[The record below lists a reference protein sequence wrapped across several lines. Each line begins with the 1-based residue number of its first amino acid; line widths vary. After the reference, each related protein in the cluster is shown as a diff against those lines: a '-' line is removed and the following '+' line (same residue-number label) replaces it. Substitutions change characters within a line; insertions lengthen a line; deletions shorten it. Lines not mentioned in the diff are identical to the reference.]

1 MTTFEYKGY
10 DASGQ
15 VQKGL
20 IEALDLKQAREK
32 LAEMGVLAESIA
44 PAGSRT
50 GYRWFRKRRFS
61 VEQRVEF
68 YQELAALLSSGFP
81 LVSALDI
88 LIQSPDMGGL
98 RPFLASVRDKIREG
112 SSLAEA
118 LSGAGGGI
126 SQHEKALVAAGERAA
141 ALDQVLE
148 RLAQFMEEQHRL
160 REQILT
166 ALIYP
171 AILLVVAGVVAF
183 GLLGFA
189 MPRFGQLLLDQTR
202 ITIPL
207 LTRVMIRA
215 GHLVALWGIPCLVLA
230 GALLVIAG
238 RRLRRDAA
246 WACSVD
252 RRLFLLPVI
261 GRGYTLLVSL
271 RFARTLSLLLRG
283 GVPLID
289 GMILAGYATGSA
301 WVGSLVS
308 KEADAVRHGAS
319 LTQALRRIPPFAA
332 SLAGWI
338 QVGEAGGSLDRM
350 LENAGKRFQQQWDRY
365 LTRRIAFLEPALILL
380 IGGFILLVVLAILLP
395 IVSLNQSLM

>member
-1 MTTFEYKGY
+1 MITFEYKGY
-10 DASGQ
+10 DASGRA
-15 VQKGL
+15 QKGL
-20 IEALDLKQAREK
+20 IEAPDLKQAREK
-32 LAEMGVLAESIA
+32 LAESGVLTESLA

-50 GYRWFRKRRFS
+50 GYRWLRKQRFS
-61 VEQRVEF
+61 VEQRVGF

-81 LVSALDI
+81 LVSALDV

-98 RPFLASVRDKIREG
+98 QPFLANVRDKIREG

-118 LSGAGGGI
+118 LCAAGGEIG
-126 SQHEKALVAAGERAA
+126 QHEKALVAAGERAA
-141 ALDQVLE
+141 ALDQMLE
-148 RLAQFMEEQHRL
+148 RLAEFMEEQNRL

-171 AILLVVAGVVAF
+171 AILMVVAGIVAF

-189 MPRFGQLLLDQTR
+189 LPRFGQLLLDQTR
-202 ITIPL
+202 VAIPL
-207 LTRVMIRA
+207 LTRIMIRA
-215 GHLVALWGIPCLVLA
+215 GHIVALWGIPCLVLV
-230 GALLVIAG
+230 GAMLALGV

-246 WACSVD
+246 WGCALD
-252 RRLFLLPVI
+252 RRRFGLPII

-289 GMILAGYATGSA
+289 GMILAGDATGSA
-301 WVGSLVS
+301 WVSSLAAR
-308 KEADAVRHGAS
+308 EADAVRHGAS
-319 LTQALRRIPPFAA
+319 LTQALRRIPPFAT
-332 SLAGWI
+332 SLAGWV
-338 QVGEAGGSLDRM
+338 QVGEASGSLERM

-365 LTRRIAFLEPALILL
+365 LLRRLAFLEPALILL
-380 IGGFILLVVLAILLP
+380 IGGFILLVVLAVLLP